1 METKMKETILEREM
15 MDGRALATYRRVVLV
30 GLIVLLLGA
39 CGQAE
44 EEVPPVASPT
54 HEPTATPTHEP
65 AATPSQEPV
74 TAPRWEP
81 AECKVYVSA
90 GSRAECGYL
99 VVPEDRTQPDSGMIR
114 LHAVVIRSRSE
125 DPKPDPLVFLAGGPG
140 ASALAAV
147 GHVREILSA
156 ILEERDLVVADQRGV
171 GFSEPALDCPEY
183 GEAVLETYGADVSS
197 EEAQERMFD
206 AMRAC
211 RDRLTGE
218 GVNLAA
224 YTSATSAADVHDL
237 MEALGYDRY
246 NLYGGSYGTR
256 LALTIMRDYPDE
268 VRSAVLDSVEPL
280 QVDALEMR
288 AVGVQQALGRVFEQ
302 CASSE
307 TCNQK
312 HPDLAG
318 TLFSLVDRLAEE
330 PLPVDVRGKTY
341 QVGADEFIEMI
352 FMGMFEPSGIS
363 GLPNLIDQAADGQTS
378 WLAPR
383 VDMLLSLYPDIL
395 WEGMAF
401 SVTCAEEVPFNSA
414 EDAEEINAGLHPA
427 IVQAVEA
434 DNLPWLVQFCEMWGA
449 AEADPVEGE
458 PVQVDVPALILTGGF
473 DPVTP
478 LDFANATA
486 EYLPKAQSFVI
497 PGHTHD
503 VLSSSTCAREIM
515 KQFLDAPE
523 ETPDASCLE

>member
-1 METKMKETILEREM
+1 M
-15 MDGRALATYRRVVLV
+15 MDGRALVTYRGVVLV

-44 EEVPPVASPT
+44 EEVPPVA
-54 HEPTATPTHEP
+54 
-65 AATPSQEPV
+65 TPSQEPAI
-74 TAPRWEP
+74 APRWEP
-81 AECKVYVSA
+81 AECQVYVSA
-90 GSRAECGYL
+90 GSRVECGHL
-99 VVPEDRTQPDSGMIR
+99 VVPEDRTQPDGGKIR
-114 LHAVVIRSRSE
+114 LHAVVIRSGSE
-125 DPKPDPLVFLAGGPG
+125 DPEPDPLLFLAGGPG
-140 ASALAAV
+140 ASALAATD
-147 GHVREILSA
+147 HVRGILSA

-183 GEAVLETYGADVSS
+183 DEVVPETYGADVSS
-197 EEAQERMFD
+197 EEARERLFN

-237 MEALGYDRY
+237 MQALGYDRY

-288 AVGVQQALGRVFEQ
+288 AVGVQQALERVFEQ

-318 TLFSLVDRLAEE
+318 TFFSLVDQLAKE

-341 QVGADEFIEMI
+341 QVGADEFIEI
-352 FMGMFEPSGIS
+352 VFMGMYEPSGIS
-363 GLPNLIDQAADGQTS
+363 ELPNLIDQAADGQTS
-378 WLAPR
+378 WLAPQ
-383 VDMLLSLYPDIL
+383 VGMVLSYLPRIV
-395 WEGMAF
+395 WEGMSF
-401 SVTCAEEVPFNSA
+401 SVLCAEEVPFNSP
-414 EDAEEINAGLHPA
+414 EDAEEINAGVHPA
-427 IVQAVEA
+427 IVRGLEA
-434 DNLPWLVQFCEMWGA
+434 DNLPWLVQLCKMWGA
-449 AEADPVEGE
+449 AEADPVENE
-458 PVQVDVPALILTGGF
+458 LVQVDVPALILTGEF

-478 LDFANATA
+478 QDFATSTA
-486 EYLPKAQSFVI
+486 ESLPKAQSFVI
-497 PGHTHD
+497 PGHAHD
-503 VLSSSTCAREIM
+503 VLSSSTCAREITR
-515 KQFLDAPE
+515 QFLDAPE
-523 ETPDASCLE
+523 ETPDTSCLE